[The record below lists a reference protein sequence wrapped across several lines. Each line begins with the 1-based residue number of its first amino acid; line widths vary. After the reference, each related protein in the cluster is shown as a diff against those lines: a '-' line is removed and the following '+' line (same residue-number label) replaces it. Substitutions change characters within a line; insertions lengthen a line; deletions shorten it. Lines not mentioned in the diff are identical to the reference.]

1 MKILQ
6 VATISST
13 INAFLVPHIQRLKEQ
28 GHTVEI
34 ACNLEAPLS
43 IALKDVR
50 RHQVFFE
57 RAPYHPKNQL
67 AYKQLRRLLKKQR
80 YDVIHTHTPCAS
92 VLARLAAR
100 DMAIKVVYT
109 AHGFHFYKG
118 APKKNWLLYYP
129 LERFL
134 ARQTDCLITM
144 NEEDYQLAQHF
155 KLRGQGR
162 VYKTHGIG
170 VTFQRPKNLETTL
183 LRQQLGIRD
192 YEQVMVFAGELS
204 ARKNQQLL
212 IRAVAHLQL
221 QGRRNVHLVLLGD
234 GELQAAYKALVAS
247 FGLEQRIHL
256 VGYKE
261 DIKPYLAL
269 ADVVVSASK
278 QEGLPVNVMEAHA
291 WGIPTVVTNIR
302 GHVDLTHEATLGVLV
317 DFEVESMADGMA
329 FVLDH
334 LPEFSPS
341 LAPQFSEEAVV
352 AQVNDIYQEVMQ
364 MEAVR

>member
-170 VTFQRPKNLETTL
+170 VTFQRPKNLETSL

-221 QGRRNVHLVLLGD
+221 QGRRNV
-234 GELQAAYKALVAS
+234 
-247 FGLEQRIHL
+247 HL

-317 DFEVESMADGMA
+317 DFDVESMADGMA